1 MSGKLFAMELR
12 MKPFLLKENKVILS
26 MKPKKN
32 KKDKGPVVKIDRSL
46 DKYVDMPL
54 FQEKV
59 DEANRILNAV
69 GLPKEKKKDK

>member
-1 MSGKLFAMELR
+1 
-12 MKPFLLKENKVILS
+12 